1 MFDLSLCTRDQ
12 EESGMKT
19 NLPAR
24 RTTALAVRPVAQVE
38 QPSRQHPA
46 PLAALS
52 ARSTIA
58 VTSAV
63 AAISVTAAGFVHYL
77 VQ

>member
-1 MFDLSLCTRDQ
+1 MST
-12 EESGMKT
+12 K
-19 NLPAR
+19 NLPAVR
-24 RTTALAVRPVAQVE
+24 QAALAVRPAPQPVAVPA
-38 QPSRQHPA
+38 QPERPARRYPA
-46 PLAALS
+46 PLAAVS